1 MTKLELVI
9 NEVIIKTKSPLPSN
23 KRDCK
28 WRTNQNNVIWHTS
41 LLYKKLS
48 I

>member
-23 KRDCK
+23 RRYCK
-28 WRTNQNNVIWHTS
+28 WRINHINDIWHTS
-41 LLYKKLS
+41 LLYKNCCM
-48 I
+48 